1 MIKELIMKE
10 KTKESKRYSRSY
22 KCIDEV
28 YFAGMEKAKQNKT
41 VLAQEVEKFV
51 IKYAQKN
58 NGKKS

>member
-1 MIKELIMKE
+1 MKE